1 MYIMVR
7 RIKTIQ
13 IKKDKWDFVYGFLML
28 LFTGLIAYGA
38 IVKIP
43 TQIKESNPTFRNYTD
58 INPNSI
64 GPRIPYPIYGKFI
77 LKGAEMEGANITII
91 NFNTG
96 EQMDTLTNS
105 NGEFVMDL
113 SNFPHYFQFRDRLII
128 TACIRKLCEKKEV
141 VISGQEPALRIDFQV
156 S

>member
-1 MYIMVR
+1 MVK

-28 LFTGLIAYGA
+28 LSTSLIAYGA

-43 TQIKESNPTFRNYTD
+43 TEIKESSSNFRNYSD

-64 GPRIPYPIYGKFI
+64 GPRLPYLIYGEFV
-77 LKGAEMEGANITII
+77 LKGAEIEGANITIT
-91 NFNTG
+91 NSNTG

-105 NGEFVMDL
+105 NGKFVMDL
-113 SNFPHYFQFRDRLII
+113 ANFPHYFQFRDRLII
-128 TACIRKLCEKKEV
+128 TACIKKLCEKKEV
-141 VISGQEPALRIDFQV
+141 VLSGQEPALRINFQI